1 MTSKIL
7 IVDDEPDFEELIKQ
21 KFKRKIQT
29 GEYQFDFA
37 RNGVVALEKIIDN
50 QSHYTLVFTDI
61 NMPEMDGLSLLGKI
75 NELDP
80 PFKTIVVSA
89 YSDMEKIRTAMNKG
103 AFDFLTK
110 PVDFIDFEITL
121 KKSISE
127 YQKITEGILAK
138 EDLLFAQIAKDRA
151 EQSEKFKQQ
160 FLSNMS
166 HEIRTPLNAI
176 KGMTLMLLKEKL
188 EENQQ
193 KNLEIIRKSTDN
205 LIVIINDILDLSKIQ
220 AGKLELEKID
230 FSIQETIQNVYE
242 LLKFKAD
249 EKHLD
254 FLIVFSDNLPE
265 AVIGDPVRLG
275 QILMNLAGNSL
286 KFTEAGSVTVA
297 ANVLLKEADSA
308 TIEFSISDTG
318 IGMTPEQLEKIFES
332 FSQASNET
340 HRKFGGTGLGLTISK
355 SLVELMNG
363 NLCVKSVYGQ
373 GTTFYFSVEFIIGD
387 KTKIE
392 THLNSNI
399 EVPVIKNISILLFED
414 NLFNQIAAEQILK
427 SSIEGLNL
435 EIADN
440 GLIGFE
446 KLQQK
451 DYDIVLMDIQMPEL
465 DGYQATQKIRSELEG
480 SRKNIPIIAMTA
492 NAIKEETMNCIA
504 VGMDDFITKPFEPNN
519 LLIKIHKLLNKK
531 RE

>member
-230 FSIQETIQNVYE
+230 FSIQ
-242 LLKFKAD
+242 
-249 EKHLD
+249 
-254 FLIVFSDNLPE
+254 
-265 AVIGDPVRLG
+265 
-275 QILMNLAGNSL
+275 
-286 KFTEAGSVTVA
+286 
-297 ANVLLKEADSA
+297 
-308 TIEFSISDTG
+308 
-318 IGMTPEQLEKIFES
+318 
-332 FSQASNET
+332 
-340 HRKFGGTGLGLTISK
+340 
-355 SLVELMNG
+355 
-363 NLCVKSVYGQ
+363 
-373 GTTFYFSVEFIIGD
+373 
-387 KTKIE
+387 
-392 THLNSNI
+392 
-399 EVPVIKNISILLFED
+399 
-414 NLFNQIAAEQILK
+414 
-427 SSIEGLNL
+427 
-435 EIADN
+435 
-440 GLIGFE
+440 
-446 KLQQK
+446 
-451 DYDIVLMDIQMPEL
+451 
-465 DGYQATQKIRSELEG
+465 
-480 SRKNIPIIAMTA
+480 
-492 NAIKEETMNCIA
+492 
-504 VGMDDFITKPFEPNN
+504 
-519 LLIKIHKLLNKK
+519 
-531 RE
+531 